1 MAEDFYPVMTTEDL
15 FKVPVK
21 HLVEENG
28 HMYLW
33 ITNAFILEGM
43 LLMKHWGFVQKTMIT
58 WDKGRI
64 GTGWHFRGQTEH
76 MLFGVRGSQ
85 PIAPAIRMPT
95 IFYEKP
101 HKHSAKPRKA
111 YEIIERASPP
121 PRIELFARKRRR
133 GWDSWGN
140 DARNPDPALEE
151 DMAREI

>member
-15 FKVPVK
+15 YKVPVK

-58 WDKGRI
+58 WVKSKM

-85 PIAPAIRMPT
+85 PIVPAARAPT
-95 IFYEKP
+95 VFYAKTG
-101 HKHSAKPRKA
+101 KHSAKPRKA
-111 YEIIERASPP
+111 YEIIEHVSPG

-151 DMAREI
+151 DMAREL